1 MIDIV
6 IDRILSIEFKDQLDS
21 IDFNSYSFPLLAIGC
36 FTKTNFKLVDSRFHE
51 FGKIYHEAIM
61 KYEEY
66 ATKFEM
72 DLIFDSF
79 SELILNNISYSNF
92 EIFPNHDIQNVRE
105 KLQIFLLLKN
115 MYFNLLP
122 NVLNKCADIQFKFK

>member
-1 MIDIV
+1 
-6 IDRILSIEFKDQLDS
+6 
-21 IDFNSYSFPLLAIGC
+21 
-36 FTKTNFKLVDSRFHE
+36 
-51 FGKIYHEAIM
+51 M

-72 DLIFDSF
+72 NLIFDSF

-92 EIFPNHDIQNVRE
+92 EIFPSQDIQNVRE
-105 KLQIFLLLKN
+105 KLQIFLLLN
-115 MYFNLLP
+115 NRYFNLLP